1 MANVSRING
10 FVPYGTV
17 GSSSYTGQS
26 VLCYK
31 EAGTTVTND
40 LFVGDPVVLSGTGDA
55 DGIPSVTKCT
65 LASGNPIWGVVTGV
79 KLDPDHRDRATW
91 IDGADDGYVMVDC
104 SLDTI
109 YLAQIDEAIAI
120 TEIGKNCIAIQTAAG
135 SRTAGTSGIEIDGT
149 MANGANDMWKLI
161 GFPRVADNTVN
172 ATYNKGLVIINNP
185 QRILDAAGV

>member
-10 FVPYGTV
+10 FAPYGTV

-55 DGIPSVTKCT
+55 DGVPSVTKAT
-65 LASGNPIWGVVTGV
+65 LASDNPVWGHVTGV
-79 KLDPDHRDRATW
+79 KLDPDHKDRATW

-109 YLAQIDEAIAI
+109 WIAQIDEAIAI
-120 TEIGKNCIAIQTAAG
+120 TEIGKNCIAVQTAAG
-135 SRTAGTSGIEIDGT
+135 DRNAGTSGIEIDGS
-149 MANGANDMWKLI
+149 MANGAADAYKLI
-161 GFPRVADNTVN
+161 GFPRVANNTVN
-172 ATYNKGLVIINNP
+172 ATYNKGLFVINNP
-185 QRILDAAGV
+185 QRLVDKAGV